1 MFVQNEY
8 SNNEDTFY
16 KNNKSIIHE
25 TATQYGATTAEGKTV
40 GGVGG
45 VGGDAAVVGR
55 RREQTRLHP
64 PLLFARIAP
73 GGGGV
78 GGGGTIATHLLAD
91 RRIRKSGRR
100 PVFRRNTCGSKID

>member
-8 SNNEDTFY
+8 NNADTFY

-55 RREQTRLHP
+55 RREQTRLHL

-73 GGGGV
+73 AGGGV
-78 GGGGTIATHLLAD
+78 GGGTIAPHLLAD
-91 RRIRKSGRR
+91 RRIRKCGRR